1 MGLVPSS
8 MFSAM
13 SKVSKRRLCPALGR
27 EIARSECGENRHSHF
42 ACPAACAHNPF
53 ALDNYTAL
61 LATEDELDRRT
72 LRWMFE
78 DARDRAGLEH
88 GLQSALRAESAHGAH
103 AFTTWNLFFRRDER
117 GLTCAQRWAQA
128 KFPGLN
134 NDERVFVQ
142 AKMQVRVVLFEVH
155 RILDEQRVE
164 GVDLLAPEATPMII
178 VDRSLAARTPRF
190 ATVLGWAY
198 PLPHFWRLSGTAI
211 TMSDVEDFD
220 AAEVIRETA
229 RHLGGPTEAAALRL
243 WLAEHFVRVDEA
255 LMATAKERH
264 RLMLARVDAQFGLA
278 VYTLQVP
285 FAECRAAL
293 DAEPEI
299 DRDGPTDKERSE
311 GFAEARDWFDDRSPA
326 TAGRKLLGR
335 VLLGQAFWR
344 LEATGAARLAALRER
359 FEQRLG
365 QRVRF
370 DRERR
375 DDVGSRLAME
385 LPKSD
390 QALVPPR
397 LLQKPMQVEFSTSR
411 ISVSTPLGS
420 KADIEAHFMR
430 GYLRDYP
437 DHPVPALNGKTP
449 RQAAND
455 PSLRKKLLHL
465 LKPMVRRI
473 DEANLR
479 TGRTDDINGLLRELR
494 LAEIDF
500 PPPPRRAPPPEGAD
514 QEGDYRDDAEPDGR
528 AARRRFQTP
537 LQGPLSEEEVA
548 QRMHQALA
556 GFDTAAAA
564 IDELTA
570 SGSTVLEDAEALAKG
585 LFSGDEYGFLVTFL
599 LHGWFALVPP
609 GTQAP
614 ALNYEAMVA
623 ELGRELERVPSW
635 MAGGPSE
642 TMRNMTAGS
651 RQPALLLAL
660 IAEMFEGSAKAPKKL
675 RPNPEVMIPMIAIL
689 KIVIN
694 EVDCALRAR

>member
-1 MGLVPSS
+1 
-8 MFSAM
+8 M
-13 SKVSKRRLCPALGR
+13 SKASKHRLCPALGR
-27 EIARSECGENRHSHF
+27 EISRSECGENRQSHY

-53 ALDNYTAL
+53 ALENYTAL
-61 LATEDELDRRT
+61 LSTEDALDRRT
-72 LRWMFE
+72 LTWMFE
-78 DARDRAGLEH
+78 EARDRAGLER
-88 GLQSALRAESAHGAH
+88 GLQSALRAGSGHSAH

-117 GLTCAQRWAQA
+117 GLTCAQRWVQA

-155 RILDEQRVE
+155 RVLDEQRVE

-190 ATVLGWAY
+190 AAVLGWAY

-211 TMSDVEDFD
+211 SMSDVEDFET
-220 AAEVIRETA
+220 AEVVTETV
-229 RHLGGPTEAAALRL
+229 RHLGGPTEVAALRL

-255 LMATAKERH
+255 LIATAKERH
-264 RLMLARVDAQFGLA
+264 RLMLASVDAQFGLA
-278 VYTLQVP
+278 LYTLQVP

-299 DRDGPTDKERSE
+299 DRDEPTDKERSE
-311 GFAEARDWFDDRSPA
+311 GFAEARDWFDDQFPA
-326 TAGRKLLGR
+326 TTGRKLLGR
-335 VLLGQAFWR
+335 ILLGQAFWR
-344 LEATGAARLAALRER
+344 LEATGAARLVALRKR
-359 FEQRLG
+359 FEKRLG
-365 QRVRF
+365 KRMRF

-385 LPKSD
+385 MPKPD

-397 LLQKPMQVEFSTSR
+397 LLQRPMQVEFSTSR
-411 ISVSTPLGS
+411 VSVTTPLGS
-420 KADIEAHFMR
+420 KADMEAHFMR
-430 GYLRDYP
+430 EYLRDYA

-479 TGRTDDINGLLRELR
+479 TGRSDDINGLLRELG

-500 PPPPRRAPPPEGAD
+500 PPPPRRAPPPEGSD
-514 QEGDYRDDAEPDGR
+514 QEGDYPDDAESDGV
-528 AARRRFQTP
+528 AARRTFQP
-537 LQGPLSEEEVA
+537 LPPGPLSEKEVTE
-548 QRMHQALA
+548 RMHDALA

-570 SGSTVLEDAEALAKG
+570 SGATLLEDVEALAEG
-585 LFSGDEYGFLVTFL
+585 LLSEGEYSFLISFL

-614 ALNYEAMVA
+614 ELDYEAMVA
-623 ELGRELERVPSW
+623 ELGRELERVPLW

-642 TMRNMTAGS
+642 TMNHMTSGC

-675 RPNPEVMIPMIAIL
+675 RPNPGIMISMIAIL
-689 KIVIN
+689 KTVIN